1 MMEYTEKQLIELKAT
16 VVTMMRFIDI
26 IERFGFSTID
36 TTRYIVWRR
45 KYVKNL
51 ESKYVKNTSSL
62 ESKRYD

>member
-1 MMEYTEKQLIELKAT
+1 MEYTEKQLIELKAT